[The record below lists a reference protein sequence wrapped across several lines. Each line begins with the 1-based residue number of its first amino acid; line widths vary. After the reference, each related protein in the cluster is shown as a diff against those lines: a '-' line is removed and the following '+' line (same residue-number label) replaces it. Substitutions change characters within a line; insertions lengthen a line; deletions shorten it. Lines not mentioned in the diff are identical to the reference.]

1 MNIIIAIKRDKEFRL
16 KFFGTIFILLIV
28 RILHNVPVPG
38 INPDIMSDFLNNNA
52 AFGFMNILTGSA
64 LAKMTVGA
72 LSVSPFI
79 TVTIITQLMSIVFPS
94 LGKLAKKRTR
104 EDEKKM
110 DTINFTL
117 GIFIAAALSF
127 GMVKYFSSTGL
138 FVDNSIHYLIIAG
151 CLWTFGAV
159 FSAGMGKLI
168 QEKFIGNGISLI
180 LFMNIVG
187 SLPSD
192 IESIKG
198 TFIDGKHGTE
208 AWITV
213 AIIFGIIFI
222 MFLLAFLV
230 QSITKKLPVTYAT
243 KLSNESSGKRLNYF
257 PIKLCPGSVIPVIFA
272 GSLFSFPSIVCGLIG
287 NSPEWLNFLNTYMW
301 FNKEMPIYT
310 LGAILYILAIIGF
323 TFFYNN
329 IAANPLEIAEAIEK
343 RGGAINNKRP
353 GKETADYVTKE
364 TNKMLR
370 IGAVIIVIVA
380 LTPMVISGLFGLSNI
395 SFLGTSVLI
404 ISGVI
409 IETYKTLYAA
419 SFASVEKKRLDE
431 GGLI

>member
-1 MNIIIAIKRDKEFRL
+1 MNIIIAIKRDKEFRQKL
-16 KFFGTIFILLIV
+16 FGTILILLIV
-28 RILHNVPVPG
+28 RILHNIPVPG
-38 INPDIMSDFLNNNA
+38 INPDILSDFFQNNA
-52 AFGFMNILTGSA
+52 ALGFMNILTGSA

-79 TVTIITQLMSIVFPS
+79 TVTIITQLMSIVFPG
-94 LGKLAKKRTR
+94 LGRLAKKKTR

-110 DTINFTL
+110 DSINFTL
-117 GIFIAAALSF
+117 GVFVAAALSF
-127 GMVKYFSSTGL
+127 GMVKYFGSAGL
-138 FVDNSIHYLIIAG
+138 FIDNSWYYLLIAG
-151 CLWTFGAV
+151 LLWTFGAV
-159 FSAGMGKLI
+159 FSSGMGKLI

-180 LFMNIVG
+180 LFMNIIG

-198 TFIDGKHGTE
+198 TFVDGRHGTE
-208 AWITV
+208 AWLVI
-213 AIIFGIIFI
+213 AAIFGVVFI

-230 QSITKKLPVTYAT
+230 QSVTKKLPVTYAT

-272 GSLFSFPSIVCGLIG
+272 GSLFSFPSIVCGLTG
-287 NSPEWLNFLNTYMW
+287 NSPEWLNFLNTYAW
-301 FNKEMPIYT
+301 FNTKAPIYT
-310 LGAILYILAIIGF
+310 LGAIAYILAIIGF

-329 IAANPLEIAEAIEK
+329 IAANPLEVAEAIEK

-353 GKETADYVTKE
+353 GKETANYVTKE

-370 IGAVIIVIVA
+370 IGSIIIIIVA
-380 LTPMVISGLFGLSNI
+380 LTPMVISGLFGLNNV

-419 SFASVEKKRLDE
+419 SFASV
-431 GGLI
+431 